1 MSRISPS
8 SCLSV
13 IRRIRCNSSKTTFS
27 IRMLKNGSEWHPGG
41 LNHVSLRL
49 LANAPL
55 RKYSQECDT
64 LHLGTTSIGSA
75 STKCDDFNM
84 APNPSCPIPVV
95 DFSAMSLDVKDPDR
109 SIQAVK
115 DLANQVYQAFSTTG
129 VVYITNHGIPQETI
143 DTTFETYDKFF
154 NLNIDVKKKY
164 AKRTGTTLKNGWD
177 KLESERAT
185 GNMKRPA
192 DLKESFDFC
201 GLEDENYTW
210 PNEEVPN
217 FQGTVQT
224 FYEDITSLAARML
237 SVIAISLDLDPDT
250 FAFAWKKT
258 GTSEGCTQLRY
269 NYYPMISD
277 LSEIKPGQIR
287 AGEHSDYGG
296 ITLLLQDD
304 VGGLEVINNVNGQFA
319 PVTPMRGAVL
329 VFIADL
335 MQRWTSDRYKSVVHR
350 VLIPEEEIK
359 RRVPRRSLAL
369 FHDPDND
376 TMVTCLDGSNQYPPI
391 KAKDW
396 VDGKRYSAY
405 K

>member
-1 MSRISPS
+1 
-8 SCLSV
+8 
-13 IRRIRCNSSKTTFS
+13 
-27 IRMLKNGSEWHPGG
+27 MLKNGSEWHPGG
-41 LNHVSLRL
+41 LDHVSSRL
-49 LANAPL
+49 LANTPL
-55 RKYSQECDT
+55 RKYSQECDA
-64 LHLGTTSIGSA
+64 LHLGTTSIGSPC
-75 STKCDDFNM
+75 TNCQEFNM
-84 APNPSCPIPVV
+84 APNPACPIPVV
-95 DFSAMSLDVKDPDR
+95 DFGAMSLDVKDADR
-109 SIQAVK
+109 SNQAVK
-115 DLANQVYQAFSTTG
+115 DLAKQVYQAFSTIG

-217 FQGTVQT
+217 FQDTVKT
-224 FYEDITSLAARML
+224 FYEDTTNLASRMM
-237 SVIAISLDLDPDT
+237 SVIAISLDLDPDA
-250 FAFAWKKT
+250 FAFAWQKT
-258 GTSEGCTQLRY
+258 GTSEGGTQLRY

-277 LSEIKPGQIR
+277 LSKIKPGQIR
-287 AGEHSDYGG
+287 CGEHTDYGG
-296 ITLLLQDD
+296 ITLLFQDD
-304 VGGLEVINNVNGQFA
+304 VGGMEVINNVDGQFVSA
-319 PVTPMRGAVL
+319 TPMRGAVL

-369 FHDPDND
+369 FHDPDD
-376 TMVTCLDGSNQYPPI
+376 ETMVTCLDGSSQYPPI
-391 KAKDW
+391 IAKDW
-396 VDGKRYSAY
+396 IYHKRHLSYNANQQQWR
-405 K
+405 

>member
-1 MSRISPS
+1 MP
-8 SCLSV
+8 
-13 IRRIRCNSSKTTFS
+13 
-27 IRMLKNGSEWHPGG
+27 
-41 LNHVSLRL
+41 
-49 LANAPL
+49 A
-55 RKYSQECDT
+55 
-64 LHLGTTSIGSA
+64 
-75 STKCDDFNM
+75 
-84 APNPSCPIPVV
+84 NPSCGIPVV
-95 DFSAMSLDVKDPDR
+95 DFSAMSLDVKDPDL
-109 SIQAVK
+109 SSQAVK

-129 VVYITNHGIPQETI
+129 VVYFTNYGIPQETI

-177 KLESERAT
+177 ELESERGT
-185 GNMKRPA
+185 SNMKRPA

-210 PNEEVPN
+210 PNEEVLN

-224 FYEDITSLAARML
+224 FYEDTTNLALRMM

-250 FAFAWKKT
+250 FDFAWQKM
-258 GTSEGCTQLRY
+258 GTSEGGTQLRY

-277 LSEIKPGQIR
+277 LSKIKPGQIR
-287 AGEHSDYGG
+287 CGEHTDYGG
-296 ITLLLQDD
+296 ITLLFQDD
-304 VGGLEVINNVNGQFA
+304 VGGLQVINNVDGQFVSA
-319 PVTPMRGAVL
+319 TPMRGAVL

-369 FHDPDND
+369 FHDPDDD

-391 KAKDW
+391 IAKDW
-396 VDGKRYSAY
+396 VYYKRHLSYNANQQQWR
-405 K
+405 